1 MARRRG
7 NKKRRDVKRDSTGFR
22 RAAKIGVLAAGIAAG
37 GYKIMTSE
45 LGQRVIKSGL
55 LDEALKARKGFKR
68 DLLNRPKD
76 FRTLRRAYDR
86 NIGKNGEKIKEA
98 LKNRNKNADKIKAS
112 TTKLTKDMIEIL
124 QTKDKTLRRAKV
136 SKKNTFKKAFK
147 NQISGQI
154 EGKEKD
160 MLNDLV
166 DALYYK
172 VTEENIKDGTLLS
185 HYKKAYKTGL
195 NEEQL
200 NSLLNGM
207 LKWRE
212 EHAVD
217 DKSIINEFGKLSEDL
232 YNARFDNLY
241 KQNQP
246 TFFDKIID
254 RATGTTALKVKDL
267 EELGDQ
273 LDFGRFTFKKFD
285 NSTERIDMNARIKS
299 SASIWNED
307 FKNMI
312 VDRGLRVVT
321 DENGQ
326 KTIIDSR
333 ESVEDIKNFLK
344 KAKDTTPGKILLKPF
359 DLDDKHNFDIL
370 VADKRDVNAY
380 LTGATDNIMND
391 MMVYLNGSLYGIT
404 RDDNGIAT
412 LDKGTMVDVRE
423 VSGWRKKVTQE
434 LLGTQQQALESYNGI
449 MSQLLDINQD
459 GSFNLKNQLNRK
471 FGKSLDPTYE
481 KNRLIAMRNYIN
493 SDVILETVEEKS
505 LMYDN
510 ALTTSQILN
519 RNITGVSDELIDSII
534 KNGRLSQEE
543 NKMFEYLLDG
553 SDEAMMSFVNNFNDT
568 RSLTNRRL
576 AGMIDTIRSDLKQ
589 SEDIS
594 HISIKKSKLNPLFGM
609 GLEEQWTRDNVGQF
623 RVEYIKEVLLEN
635 SRTQDLSMFTNFV
648 NDVTTNDI
656 QRKTLNDIGVL
667 GLFENYMNVD
677 SVIAD
682 DIKARFDETGREN
695 IFRYIINNNEG
706 MLNTFNEI
714 MDRGIKDFNILDDSY
729 LDSIN
734 ELNFYNEYN
743 DLTLI
748 RKSSFSPKDIISDIN
763 KAIKSGDMKDVNA
776 AVSNVIDGVKN
787 LPKELFTAGR
797 YDTSN
802 ITEATLLT
810 QYSMSRLNYDLSA
823 LGLNLS
829 SDSMSSPLATYLNFG
844 LKRVAPIALGV
855 RTLSYLNDESR
866 RFLGSSMTEAAARGL
881 SYVDIGARKFAY
893 NVGLGDQI
901 NSWAETS
908 VIHEYYFGDNHFDT
922 AEERREWY
930 EDGYSPVRKGRY
942 WSFGSTSEYHGGAIS
957 YWEPNYLRRA
967 ESNYHDVSVYGSS
980 EEKWAHSWL
989 PTPTHPFS
997 TVRALV
1003 NPYWLEKKHLK
1014 EGDRPYPLTSK
1025 MFTEGTP
1032 WGAVLNPTVGEILK
1046 PVRMLPEARL
1056 RLGHTGRDAKAVI
1069 NRINERIKNKE
1080 RHEDGGYSNEDL
1092 LIVSGT
1098 DIRNAEYVPYGN
1110 PVSGE
1115 MNFTVQNGQIE
1126 SPGYDF
1132 MTSEVPNVDTYTP
1145 PTGEDYVQ
1153 TTRGGG
1159 RVLITSNEN
1168 EIFKSDIFDGMSDYG
1183 DPGTTERIGRGLIA
1197 EINNA
1202 IKNRRAKGTRSAGV
1216 INNPENS
1223 TYIYRNL
1230 VNEYNNYIDNWYG
1243 DRVDPDLINKSLTY
1257 DFARDAMYSASQI
1270 SGMYGYL
1277 GSMFTNSDSS
1287 YTFRY
1292 ESAEQMNSFS
1302 RSFWDASIGGLGGGP
1317 MEIARRFFPSEQRN
1331 RINVNPLVNNMP
1343 DWMPDSYKTGDPYT
1357 NIPKGEARLPGK
1369 GYETLNELHPDQF
1382 GDYGAFDRYKIL
1394 ADVAPNSREY
1404 KIWRNIAKNTV
1415 TDEALQEE
1423 MEKIAERTAKMSG
1436 NHQFFEYTYAK
1447 NNTEYGKGI
1456 VQYIKGSNIYLADK
1470 TVLNLAG
1477 VAKDNNLE
1485 SALQSYIA
1493 PGQEITYRHDKNRG
1507 YDKENRDN
1515 NLLTPAVVY
1524 VPGSSESLNRT
1535 LIESGIAKK
1544 DVEDTSTIA
1553 KLGTISATQEAS
1565 GAVQELIAHAPIPI
1579 IHNKFLR
1586 VDSAYESYMKENY
1599 YGSNFKTWD
1608 HPIKGFVR
1616 PMFNEQSSK
1625 SLISEA
1631 LSLGIAYNH
1640 FKNSVY
1646 STNRQERWLS
1656 NALLVTTNPTAFLV
1670 GNMSYILN
1678 MSNGANGRGQ
1688 ELTNW
1693 QKGAKLG
1700 VALGTVKYAWDN
1712 ADNPIKSM
1720 ATMGLAGAAVAS
1732 KDLAWEAIEDLVGK
1746 MTPTRGALIG
1756 VGVGLTMSALK
1767 NSRFNKE
1774 QMFGKWAPKETR
1786 KKWDLDEYF
1795 DRLEYMK
1802 YSGLYKR
1809 AAKKARRKEK
1819 VDIEGIFD
1827 QIDKNKE
1834 KINKLNVEAAK
1845 LTNKVKH
1852 VGDKYSKKLERV
1864 ENKKQLL
1871 QEQNKMFLKG
1881 GEWTKSAVAYKK
1893 AMESTMYGLDPNA
1906 TKDELLASVP
1916 DQYKDHFQAFMEVT
1930 DKKER
1935 KKILKS
1941 VSPMMRRPLQAA
1953 WGMKLERVE
1962 SNRRYFN
1969 VHAMPGAGWR
1979 GWKPNVNLKYVKMKT
1994 IENEGMLLSDF
2005 GYYNSEKSKA
2015 TFEDAPEIENYDNGN
2030 MLHNHNIRSVM
2041 KGRGIV
2047 LHNVSIEKTRA
2058 PGIKIIGDVQ
2068 EKAEDY
2074 GKAGSY
2080 KIAKAVYRLGSLF

>member
-22 RAAKIGVLAAGIAAG
+22 RAAKIGVLAAGVAAG

-55 LDEALKARKGFKR
+55 LDEALKAKKGFKR

-98 LKNRNKNADKIKAS
+98 LKNRNKNADKLKAS
-112 TTKLTKDMIEIL
+112 STKLVKDMIEVL
-124 QTKDKTLRRAKV
+124 QTKDKTLRRAKI

-147 NQISGQI
+147 DQVSGEI

-160 MLNDLV
+160 ILNDLV

-172 VTEENIKDGTLLS
+172 ATEENIKDGTLLS
-185 HYKKAYKTGL
+185 HYKKAFKTGL

-200 NSLLNGM
+200 NNLLEGM
-207 LKWRE
+207 LEWRE

-217 DKSIINEFGKLSEDL
+217 DKSIVNEFGKLSEDI
-232 YNARFDNLY
+232 YNSRFDNLY

-254 RATGTTALKVKDL
+254 RITGTTALKVKDL

-273 LDFGRFTFKKFD
+273 LDFGGFTFKKFD
-285 NSTERIDMNARIKS
+285 NSTERINMDARIKN
-299 SASIWNED
+299 SASVWSDD

-326 KTIIDSR
+326 KTILDSR

-359 DLDDKHNFDIL
+359 DLGDKHDFDIL

-412 LDKGTMVDVRE
+412 LDRGTMVDVRE

-434 LLGTQQQALESYNGI
+434 LLGTQQQALESYNGVL
-449 MSQLLDINQD
+449 SQLLDINQN
-459 GSFNLKNQLNRK
+459 GSFNIKNQLDRK

-481 KNRLIAMRNYIN
+481 KNRLIAMKNYMN
-493 SDVILETVEEKS
+493 SDVLLQSVEEKS

-543 NKMFEYLLDG
+543 NKMFEYLLNG
-553 SDEAMMSFVNNFNDT
+553 SDESMMSFVNNFKDT
-568 RSLTNRRL
+568 KALTNRRL
-576 AGMIDTIRSDLKQ
+576 ATMIDTIRSDLEQ
-589 SEDIS
+589 SEDIN

-609 GLEEQWTRDNVGQF
+609 GLEEQWTRDTVGQF
-623 RVEYIKEVLLEN
+623 RVEYIKEILLEN

-677 SVIAD
+677 NAIVD
-682 DIKARFDETGREN
+682 DIKARFEETGKEN

-706 MLNTFNEI
+706 MLNTFNDI
-714 MDRGIKDFNILDDSY
+714 MDRGIKDFNILEDSY
-729 LDSIN
+729 LDTIN

-748 RKSSFSPKDIISDIN
+748 RKSAFSPKDIIKNIN
-763 KAIKSGDMKDVNA
+763 EAIKTRDMKDVNT
-776 AVSNVIDGVKN
+776 AVSTVINGVKN

-797 YDTSN
+797 NDTSN

-810 QYSMSRLNYDLSA
+810 QYSMSRLNYDLAS

-829 SDSMSSPLATYLNFG
+829 SDSMSSPLATYINFG
-844 LKRVAPIALGV
+844 LKRVAPIAFGI
-855 RTLSYLNDESR
+855 RTLNYLNDESR
-866 RFLGSSMTEAAARGL
+866 RFLGSSITEAAARGM

-893 NVGLGDQI
+893 STGLGNRI
-901 NSWAETS
+901 SNWAETS

-922 AEERREWY
+922 AEERRDWY
-930 EDGYSPVRKGRY
+930 ENGYSPVRKGRY

-967 ESNYHDVSVYGSS
+967 ESNYHDVSIYGSS

-997 TVRALV
+997 TIRAAL

-1080 RHEDGGYSNEDL
+1080 RHEDGGYSNDDL

-1132 MTSEVPNVDTYTP
+1132 MTAEVPNIDTYTA
-1145 PTGEDYVQ
+1145 PTGEDYAQ

-1159 RVLITSNEN
+1159 RVLISSNEG
-1168 EIFKSDIFDGMSDYG
+1168 EIFKSDILNGMSNYG
-1183 DPGTTERIGRGLIA
+1183 DPGTTERIGRGVIA

-1202 IKNRRAKGTRSAGV
+1202 IKNRKVKGSRSAGV
-1216 INNPENS
+1216 VNNPENS

-1230 VNEYNNYIDNWYG
+1230 INEYNNYVDNWYG
-1243 DRVDPDLINKSLTY
+1243 DRIDPSLINKSLTY
-1257 DFARDAMYSASQI
+1257 DLARDAMYSSSQI

-1277 GSMFTNSDSS
+1277 TSMFTNSDSS

-1394 ADVAPNSREY
+1394 ADVAPNSREF

-1415 TDEALQEE
+1415 TDETLKEE
-1423 MEKIAERTAKMSG
+1423 MDQIAERTAKMSG

-1456 VQYIKGSNIYLADK
+1456 VQYIQGSNIFLSDK

-1477 VAKDNNLE
+1477 IAKDDNLE
-1485 SALQSYIA
+1485 SVLQSYIA
-1493 PGQEITYRHDKNRG
+1493 PGQEITYRHDKNKG

-1515 NLLTPAVVY
+1515 NLLTPAVIY
-1524 VPGSSESLNRT
+1524 VPGSGESLNRT
-1535 LIESGIAKK
+1535 LIESGMAKK

-1608 HPIKGFVR
+1608 HPIKGFVK

-1631 LSLGIAYNH
+1631 LSLGVAYNH
-1640 FKNSVY
+1640 FTRSVY
-1646 STNRQERWLS
+1646 STDQKERWLS

-1678 MSNGANGRGQ
+1678 MSNGASGRGQ

-1700 VALGTVKYAWDN
+1700 VILGTTKYAWDN

-1720 ATMGLAGAAVAS
+1720 VTMGLAGATIAS
-1732 KDLAWEAIEDLVGK
+1732 KDLAWDAIEDVVGK
-1746 MTPTRGALIG
+1746 MSTSRGALIG
-1756 VGVGLTMSALK
+1756 IGVGLTMSALK
-1767 NSRFNKE
+1767 NSKFDKE

-1809 AAKKARRKEK
+1809 AAKMARRKEK

-1852 VGDKYSKKLERV
+1852 VGDKYSRKLEEV

-1871 QEQNKMFLKG
+1871 QEQNKMFLQG

-1893 AMESTMYGLDPNA
+1893 AMESTMYGLDANA

-2015 TFEDAPEIENYDNGN
+2015 TFESAPEIENYDNGN
-2030 MLHNHNIRSVM
+2030 MFHNHNIRSVM
-2041 KGRGIV
+2041 KGRGLY
-2047 LHNVSIEKTRA
+2047 LHNISVEKTRA
-2058 PGIKIIGDVQ
+2058 PGIKIIGDVH
-2068 EKAEDY
+2068 EKVEDY
-2074 GKAGSY
+2074 SKVGSY
-2080 KIAKAVYRLGSLF
+2080 KLAKAVYRLGSLF

>member
-22 RAAKIGVLAAGIAAG
+22 RAAKIGVLAAGVAAG

-55 LDEALKARKGFKR
+55 LDEALKAKKGFKR

-98 LKNRNKNADKIKAS
+98 LKNRNKNADKLKAS
-112 TTKLTKDMIEIL
+112 STKLVKDMIEVL
-124 QTKDKTLRRAKV
+124 QTKDKTLRRAKI

-147 NQISGQI
+147 DQISGEI

-160 MLNDLV
+160 ILNDLV

-172 VTEENIKDGTLLS
+172 ATEENIKDGTLLS
-185 HYKKAYKTGL
+185 HYKKAFKTGL

-200 NSLLNGM
+200 NNLLEGM
-207 LKWRE
+207 LEWRE

-217 DKSIINEFGKLSEDL
+217 DKSIVNEFGKLSEDI
-232 YNARFDNLY
+232 YNSRFDNLY

-254 RATGTTALKVKDL
+254 RITGTTALKVKDL

-273 LDFGRFTFKKFD
+273 LDFGGFTFKKFD
-285 NSTERIDMNARIKS
+285 NSTERINMDARIKN
-299 SASIWNED
+299 SASVWSDD

-326 KTIIDSR
+326 KTILDSR

-359 DLDDKHNFDIL
+359 DLGDKHDFDIL

-412 LDKGTMVDVRE
+412 LDRGTMVDVRE

-434 LLGTQQQALESYNGI
+434 LLGTQQQALESYNGVL
-449 MSQLLDINQD
+449 SQLLDINQN
-459 GSFNLKNQLNRK
+459 GSFNIKNQLDRK

-481 KNRLIAMRNYIN
+481 KNRLIAMKNYMN
-493 SDVILETVEEKS
+493 SDVLLQSVEEKS

-543 NKMFEYLLDG
+543 NKMFEYLLNG
-553 SDEAMMSFVNNFNDT
+553 SDESMMSFVNNFKDT
-568 RSLTNRRL
+568 KALTNRRL
-576 AGMIDTIRSDLKQ
+576 ATMIDTIRSDLEQ
-589 SEDIS
+589 SEDIN

-609 GLEEQWTRDNVGQF
+609 GLEEQWTRDTVGQF
-623 RVEYIKEVLLEN
+623 RVEYIKEILLEN

-677 SVIAD
+677 NAIVD
-682 DIKARFDETGREN
+682 DIKARFEETGKEN

-706 MLNTFNEI
+706 MLNTFNDI
-714 MDRGIKDFNILDDSY
+714 MDRGIKDFNILEDSY
-729 LDSIN
+729 LDTIN

-748 RKSSFSPKDIISDIN
+748 RKSAFSPKDIIKNIN
-763 KAIKSGDMKDVNA
+763 EAIKTRDMKDVNT
-776 AVSNVIDGVKN
+776 AVSTVINGVKN

-797 YDTSN
+797 NDTSN

-810 QYSMSRLNYDLSA
+810 QYSMSRLNYDLAS

-829 SDSMSSPLATYLNFG
+829 SDSMSSPLATYINFG
-844 LKRVAPIALGV
+844 LKRVAPIAFGI
-855 RTLSYLNDESR
+855 RTLNYLNDESR
-866 RFLGSSMTEAAARGL
+866 RFLGSSITEAAARGM

-893 NVGLGDQI
+893 STGLGNRI
-901 NSWAETS
+901 SNWAETS

-922 AEERREWY
+922 AEERRDWY
-930 EDGYSPVRKGRY
+930 ENGYSPVRKGRY

-967 ESNYHDVSVYGSS
+967 ESNYHDVSIYGSS

-997 TVRALV
+997 TIRAAL

-1080 RHEDGGYSNEDL
+1080 RHEDGGYSNDDL

-1132 MTSEVPNVDTYTP
+1132 MTAEVPNIDTYTA
-1145 PTGEDYVQ
+1145 PTGEDYAQ

-1159 RVLITSNEN
+1159 RVLISSNEG
-1168 EIFKSDIFDGMSDYG
+1168 EIFKSDILNGMSNYG
-1183 DPGTTERIGRGLIA
+1183 DPGTTERIGRGVIA

-1202 IKNRRAKGTRSAGV
+1202 IKNRKVKGSRSAGV
-1216 INNPENS
+1216 VNNPENS

-1230 VNEYNNYIDNWYG
+1230 INEYNNYVDNWYG
-1243 DRVDPDLINKSLTY
+1243 DRIDPSLINKSLTY
-1257 DFARDAMYSASQI
+1257 DLARDAMYSSSQI

-1277 GSMFTNSDSS
+1277 TSMFTNSDSS

-1394 ADVAPNSREY
+1394 ADVAPNSREF

-1415 TDEALQEE
+1415 TDETLKEE
-1423 MEKIAERTAKMSG
+1423 MDQIAERTAKMSG

-1456 VQYIKGSNIYLADK
+1456 VQYIQGSNIFLSDK

-1477 VAKDNNLE
+1477 IAKDDNLE
-1485 SALQSYIA
+1485 SVLQSYIA
-1493 PGQEITYRHDKNRG
+1493 PGQEITYKHDKNRG

-1515 NLLTPAVVY
+1515 NLLTPAVIY
-1524 VPGSSESLNRT
+1524 VPGSGESLNRT
-1535 LIESGIAKK
+1535 LIESGMAKK

-1608 HPIKGFVR
+1608 HPIKGFVK

-1631 LSLGIAYNH
+1631 LSLGVAYNH
-1640 FKNSVY
+1640 FTRSVY
-1646 STNRQERWLS
+1646 STDQKERWLS

-1678 MSNGANGRGQ
+1678 MSNGASGRGQ

-1700 VALGTVKYAWDN
+1700 VILGTTKYAWDN

-1720 ATMGLAGAAVAS
+1720 VTMGLAGATIAS
-1732 KDLAWEAIEDLVGK
+1732 KDLAWDAIEDVVGK
-1746 MTPTRGALIG
+1746 MSTSRGALIG
-1756 VGVGLTMSALK
+1756 IGVGLTMSALK
-1767 NSRFNKE
+1767 NSKFDKE

-1809 AAKKARRKEK
+1809 AAKMARRKEK

-1852 VGDKYSKKLERV
+1852 VGDKYSRKLEEV

-1871 QEQNKMFLKG
+1871 QEQNKMFLQG

-1893 AMESTMYGLDPNA
+1893 AMESTMYGLDANA

-2015 TFEDAPEIENYDNGN
+2015 TFESAPEIENYDNGN
-2030 MLHNHNIRSVM
+2030 MFHNHNIRSVM
-2041 KGRGIV
+2041 KGRGLY
-2047 LHNVSIEKTRA
+2047 LHNISVEKTRA
-2058 PGIKIIGDVQ
+2058 PGIKIIGDVH
-2068 EKAEDY
+2068 EKVEDY
-2074 GKAGSY
+2074 SKVGSY
-2080 KIAKAVYRLGSLF
+2080 KLAKAVYRLGSLF

>member
-22 RAAKIGVLAAGIAAG
+22 RAAKIGVLAAGVAAG

-55 LDEALKARKGFKR
+55 LDEALKAKKGFKR

-112 TTKLTKDMIEIL
+112 TTKLSKDVIEIL

-147 NQISGQI
+147 DQISGQI

-212 EHAVD
+212 DHAVD

-232 YNARFDNLY
+232 YNARFDNLH

-273 LDFGRFTFKKFD
+273 LDFGRFTFKRFD
-285 NSTERIDMNARIKS
+285 NSTETVDMNARIKG
-299 SASIWNED
+299 SASVWNED

-312 VDRGLRVVT
+312 IDRGLRVVT

-326 KTIIDSR
+326 KTILDSR
-333 ESVEDIKNFLK
+333 ESIEDIKNFLK

-359 DLDDKHNFDIL
+359 DLDDKHNFDVL

-380 LTGATDNIMND
+380 LIGATDNIMND

-412 LDKGTMVDVRE
+412 LDKSTVVDVRE

-471 FGKSLDPTYE
+471 VGKSLDPTYE

-493 SDVILETVEEKS
+493 SDVVLETVEEKS

-534 KNGRLSQEE
+534 KNGNLTQEE

-568 RSLTNRRL
+568 RALTNKRL
-576 AGMIDTIRSDLKQ
+576 AGMIDTIRSDLEQ

-695 IFRYIINNNEG
+695 IFRYIINSNEG

-714 MDRGIKDFNILDDSY
+714 MDRGIQDFNILEDSY
-729 LDSIN
+729 LDTIN

-748 RKSSFSPKDIISDIN
+748 RKSALSPKSIISDIN
-763 KAIKSGDMKDVNA
+763 KAIKSGEMKDVNS

-810 QYSMSRLNYDLSA
+810 QYSMSRLNYDLAA

-901 NSWAETS
+901 NNWAETS

-922 AEERREWY
+922 AEERRDWY
-930 EDGYSPVRKGRY
+930 ENGYSPVRKGRY

-1032 WGAVLNPTVGEILK
+1032 WGAILNPTVGEILK

-1056 RLGHTGRDAKAVI
+1056 RLGHNGRDSKAVI
-1069 NRINERIKNKE
+1069 KRINERIKAKE
-1080 RHEDGGYSNEDL
+1080 QYNDDL

-1098 DIRNAEYVPYGN
+1098 DIRNAEYVPFGN

-1115 MNFTVQNGQIE
+1115 MNFTVRNGQIM

-1132 MTSEVPNVDTYTP
+1132 MDEVPDAGTYTP
-1145 PTGEDYVQ
+1145 PTGDDYVQ
-1153 TTRGGG
+1153 ATRGGG
-1159 RVLITSNEN
+1159 RALINEN
-1168 EIFKSDIFDGMSDYG
+1168 NAVISSNIMNGMTNQGG
-1183 DPGTTERIGRGLIA
+1183 DTSAERIGRGIISQ
-1197 EINNA
+1197 INNA
-1202 IKNRRAKGTRSAGV
+1202 IKNHRQGGKTRTTGV
-1216 INNPENS
+1216 MNDSSNS
-1223 TYIYRNL
+1223 TYVYRNL

-1243 DRVDPDLINKSLTY
+1243 DRVDPTLVNKSLAY
-1257 DFARDAMYSASQI
+1257 DFTRDAMYSASQI
-1270 SGMYGYL
+1270 SGIYGYL
-1277 GSMFTNSDSS
+1277 GSMFTGSDNT

-1331 RINVNPLVNNMP
+1331 RINVNPLINNMP
-1343 DWMPDSYKTGDPYT
+1343 DWIPDSYKTGDPYT

-1415 TDEALQEE
+1415 TDEVLKEE
-1423 MEKIAERTAKMSG
+1423 MEQIAERTAKMSG

-1456 VQYIKGSNIYLADK
+1456 VQYVQGSNIYLADK

-1477 VAKDNNLE
+1477 VAKDDNLE
-1485 SALQSYIA
+1485 SALQSYIS

-1524 VPGSSESLNRT
+1524 VPGSGESLNRT
-1535 LIESGIAKK
+1535 LIESGMAKK

-1553 KLGTISATQEAS
+1553 KLGTISAAQEAS

-1646 STNRQERWLS
+1646 SVNKQERWLS

-1700 VALGTVKYAWDN
+1700 VLLGTTKYAWDN

-1720 ATMGLAGAAVAS
+1720 AVMGLAGAAVAS
-1732 KDLAWEAIEDLVGK
+1732 KDLAWDAIEDLVGK
-1746 MTPTRGALIG
+1746 MSTTRGALIG

-1767 NSRFNKE
+1767 NSRFDKE

-1809 AAKKARRKEK
+1809 AAKMARRKEK

-1893 AMESTMYGLDPNA
+1893 AMESTMYGLDANA

-2005 GYYNSEKSKA
+2005 GYYNSEKSKS

>member
-22 RAAKIGVLAAGIAAG
+22 RAAKIGVLAAGVAAG

-55 LDEALKARKGFKR
+55 LDEALKAKKGFKR

-112 TTKLTKDMIEIL
+112 TTKLSKDIIEIL

-136 SKKNTFKKAFK
+136 SKKNIFKKAFK
-147 NQISGQI
+147 EQISGQI

-160 MLNDLV
+160 MLDDLV

-195 NEEQL
+195 SEEQL

-212 EHAVD
+212 EHSVD
-217 DKSIINEFGKLSEDL
+217 DKSIVNEFGKLAEDL
-232 YNARFDNLY
+232 YNSRFDSLH

-246 TFFDKIID
+246 NFFDKVID
-254 RATGTTALKVKDL
+254 RVTGSTALKVKDL

-273 LDFGRFTFKKFD
+273 LDFGRFTFRKFD
-285 NSTERIDMNARIKS
+285 NSTERIDMNARIKNS
-299 SASIWNED
+299 VSVWNED

-312 VDRGLRVVT
+312 IDRGLRVVT

-333 ESVEDIKNFLK
+333 ESVEDIKNFFK
-344 KAKDTTPGKILLKPF
+344 KVKDTAPGKILLKPF

-391 MMVYLNGSLYGIT
+391 MMVYLNGTLYGVT

-412 LDKGTMVDVRE
+412 LDKSTAVDVRE

-449 MSQLLDINQD
+449 LSQLLDINQD
-459 GSFNLKNQLNRK
+459 GSFNIKNQLNRK
-471 FGKSLDPTYE
+471 VGKSLDPTYE
-481 KNRLIAMRNYIN
+481 KNRLIAMKNYIN
-493 SDVILETVEEKS
+493 SDAILETVEEKS

-519 RNITGVSDELIDSII
+519 RNITGVSDELIDSVI

-568 RSLTNRRL
+568 RALTNRRL
-576 AGMIDTIRSDLKQ
+576 ASMIDAIRSDLEQ

-609 GLEEQWTRDNVGQF
+609 GLEEQWTRDSVGQF

-677 SVIAD
+677 SIIAD
-682 DIKARFDETGREN
+682 DIKARFDATGREN
-695 IFRYIINNNEG
+695 IFRYIINSNEG

-714 MDRGIKDFNILDDSY
+714 MDRGIQDFNILEDSY
-729 LDSIN
+729 LNTIN

-748 RKSSFSPKDIISDIN
+748 RKSAFSPKDIISDIN
-763 KAIKSGDMKDVNA
+763 KAIKSGEMKDVNA

-823 LGLNLS
+823 IGLNLS

-844 LKRVAPIALGV
+844 LKRVAPIAFGV

-866 RFLGSSMTEAAARGL
+866 RFLGSSMTEAAARGI

-893 NVGLGDQI
+893 NIGLGNQI
-901 NSWAETS
+901 DKWAETS
-908 VIHEYYFGDNHFDT
+908 VIHEYYFGDNHFNT
-922 AEERREWY
+922 AEEQRDWY
-930 EDGYSPVRKGRY
+930 ENGYSPVRKGRY

-997 TVRALV
+997 TIRAAL

-1025 MFTEGTP
+1025 LFTEGTP

-1056 RLGHTGRDAKAVI
+1056 RLGRNGRDSKAVI
-1069 NRINERIKNKE
+1069 QRINERIKAKE
-1080 RHEDGGYSNEDL
+1080 QHNDDL

-1098 DIRNAEYVPYGN
+1098 DIRNAEYVPFGN

-1115 MNFTVQNGQIE
+1115 MNFTVRDGQIA

-1132 MTSEVPNVDTYTP
+1132 MDEVPDAGTYAP
-1145 PTGEDYVQ
+1145 PTGDDYVQ
-1153 TTRGGG
+1153 ATRGGG
-1159 RVLITSNEN
+1159 RVLISEDNAVIDPNIMT
-1168 EIFKSDIFDGMSDYG
+1168 GMTNQGG
-1183 DPGTTERIGRGLIA
+1183 DASAERIGRGIISR
-1197 EINNA
+1197 INNA
-1202 IKNRRAKGTRSAGV
+1202 IKNHRQDSKTRTAGV
-1216 INNPENS
+1216 MNDSSNS

-1243 DRVDPDLINKSLTY
+1243 DRVDPTLINKSLTY
-1257 DFARDAMYSASQI
+1257 DLARDAMYSASQI
-1270 SGMYGYL
+1270 SGIYGYL
-1277 GSMFTNSDSS
+1277 GSMFTGSDNS

-1302 RSFWDASIGGLGGGP
+1302 RTFWDASIGGLGGGP

-1331 RINVNPLVNNMP
+1331 RINVNPLINNMP
-1343 DWMPDSYKTGDPYT
+1343 DWIPDSYKTGDPYT

-1415 TDEALQEE
+1415 TDPELQEE
-1423 MEKIAERTAKMSG
+1423 MKDIAERTAKMSG
-1436 NHQFFEYTYAK
+1436 NHEFFEYTYLK
-1447 NNTEYGKGI
+1447 NTTEYSDGIVKGI
-1456 VQYIKGSNIYLADK
+1456 SGSNIYLTDN
-1470 TVLNLAG
+1470 TVLSLAG
-1477 VAKDNNLE
+1477 ID
-1485 SALQSYIA
+1485 STSISDGALNEFFQ
-1493 PGQEITYRHDKNRG
+1493 PGQKITYRHNKDKGYSKEDRDKNF
-1507 YDKENRDN
+1507 
-1515 NLLTPAVVY
+1515 TTASVVY
-1524 VPGSSESLNRT
+1524 LPGSSESVNKA
-1535 LIESGIAKK
+1535 LIDSGAAEK
-1544 DVEDTSTIA
+1544 DVEDNSTIA
-1553 KLGTISATQEAS
+1553 KLGRISSGQEAM
-1565 GAVQELIAHAPIPI
+1565 GALQELVAHAHIPI
-1579 IHNKFLR
+1579 VHNKFLR
-1586 VDSAYESYMKENY
+1586 VDTAYESYMKENY

-1608 HPIKGFVR
+1608 HPIKGFVK

-1625 SLISEA
+1625 SLVSEA
-1631 LSLGIAYNH
+1631 WALGVAYRHFTKGIYETDFKSKWISNIALA
-1640 FKNSVY
+1640 S
-1646 STNRQERWLS
+1646 
-1656 NALLVTTNPTAFLV
+1656 TNPTAFLF
-1670 GNMSYILN
+1670 GNISYILH
-1678 MSNGANGRGQ
+1678 MGIGGSGRGQ
-1688 ELTNW
+1688 EWNNW
-1693 QKGAKLG
+1693 QRGA
-1700 VALGTVKYAWDN
+1700 ALGTVLGTAKYAWDN
-1712 ADNPIKSM
+1712 ADNPFKSVITM
-1720 ATMGLAGAAVAS
+1720 ASAGAYVAS
-1732 KDLAWEAIEDLVGK
+1732 RKVGWELLEDTIGKVTTGKGAII
-1746 MTPTRGALIG
+1746 GA
-1756 VGVGLTMSALK
+1756 GVGLAMSAIK
-1767 NSRFNKE
+1767 NPDWNKE
-1774 QMFGKWAPKETR
+1774 KIFGKWAPKETR

-1802 YSGLYKR
+1802 YSGLYER
-1809 AAKKARRKEK
+1809 AAALARRKEK
-1819 VDIEGIFD
+1819 VDIEGIFK

-1834 KINKLNVEAAK
+1834 KINKLNIKAAK
-1845 LTNKVKH
+1845 LTNKMKNTS
-1852 VGDKYSKKLERV
+1852 DKYAKKLE
-1864 ENKKQLL
+1864 EIEHKKQLL
-1871 QEQNKMFLKG
+1871 KEESTMFLQG
-1881 GEWTKSAVAYKK
+1881 GEYTKSAVAYKK

-1916 DQYKDHFQAFMEVT
+1916 DQYKDHFQAFMDIT
-1930 DKKER
+1930 DKKEQ

-1962 SNRRYFN
+1962 SNKKYFR
-1969 VHAMPGAGWR
+1969 VHAMPGVGWR
-1979 GWKPNVNLKYVKMKT
+1979 GWRPNVNLKYVKMKT

-2005 GYYNSEKSKA
+2005 GYYESEKAKT
-2015 TFEDAPEIENYDNGN
+2015 TFEDAPDIRNYNNGN
-2030 MLHNHNIRSVM
+2030 MFHTANIKAVM
-2041 KGRGIV
+2041 KGHGLH
-2047 LHNVSIEKTRA
+2047 LHNVSVEKTRA
-2058 PGIKIIGDVQ
+2058 PGIKIVGDVK
-2068 EKAEDY
+2068 EKVEDY
-2074 GKAGSY
+2074 KDAAGY
-2080 KIAKAVYRLGSLF
+2080 KVSKLAYHLGTLF